1 VLSAVSSELTDSLTK
16 FSLGSTAALGA
27 VNCVGRWITGDENF
41 DMVAAGLNAAVQGLL
56 GKIPTSSLDELPV
69 FETEACFDMYKASV
83 GEGCL
88 CSVGCARREEDAS
101 CAPKDGSANLA
112 CKTGGTFLCFLLAAW
127 SSLLSRI

>member
-1 VLSAVSSELTDSLTK
+1 MSAVRSEPTDSLTK

-56 GKIPTSSLDELPV
+56 GKIPTSSLDELLV

-83 GEGCL
+83 GRLPRC
-88 CSVGCARREEDAS
+88 
-101 CAPKDGSANLA
+101 
-112 CKTGGTFLCFLLAAW
+112 TGA
-127 SSLLSRI
+127 